1 MTKQAIGIEQEQYCR
16 GSDNSVIL
24 NRSCSI
30 PMSVLTDSPYFLEED
45 DQVLVTVQALNEIG
59 YSDASVL
66 NTDAAALVMVR
77 PHAP

>member
-1 MTKQAIGIEQEQYCR
+1 
-16 GSDNSVIL
+16 
-24 NRSCSI
+24 
-30 PMSVLTDSPYFLEED
+30 MSVLTDSPYFLEED